1 MIFLLRIKAY
11 SQLRWWC
18 ERTNSQ
24 HVWKRQSFFCQGHNV
39 LTAVLFPLISDNGLW
54 LTLSQDESRLLSETL
69 HSESQDFFF
78 FLYFKKDSWPYRAFH
93 LQFDFLKLYGRR
105 RNNISH
111 VRVSSNWLLEN
122 ELWRFNSAW
131 IGNMLWR
138 MWLISCTSH
147 SENDFS
153 SQLFFLPCVLDNL
166 QVFFGFNFFS
176 L

>member
-1 MIFLLRIKAY
+1 M
-11 SQLRWWC
+11 C
-18 ERTNSQ
+18 EKGK
-24 HVWKRQSFFCQGHNV
+24 VSFVKDTTFWQPCC
-39 LTAVLFPLISDNGLW
+39 SLW
-54 LTLSQDESRLLSETL
+54 LVITGSGWHFHKMRAAYCQRRYTLKAKT
-69 HSESQDFFF
+69 FFF